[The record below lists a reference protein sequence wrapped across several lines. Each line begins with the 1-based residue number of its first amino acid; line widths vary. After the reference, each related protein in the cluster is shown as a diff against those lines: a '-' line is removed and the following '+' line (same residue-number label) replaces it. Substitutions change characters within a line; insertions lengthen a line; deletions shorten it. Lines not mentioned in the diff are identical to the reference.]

1 MQNNYTKPEFKKLLH
16 KLQEES
22 WQLELLISGFA
33 IFGLFTAIP
42 TITDNLLEAENNR
55 RIYTFII
62 SLVATISCYILIFN
76 LLFHVLLRGLW
87 IGALGLRYVSGDIDY
102 DSLKYSQKF
111 TKHLKKRVGSFD
123 KYIGTLE
130 NYCSVIFA
138 ISFLLIFY
146 VLAITFTILAIA
158 LIGNLLIGNDDLPS
172 WLSEGVG
179 ITLIVFIVL
188 GMLLT
193 LIDFL
198 TLGFLKKKKWLSI
211 IYFPIYRVFG
221 FITLSFLYRPLV
233 YNFLDNK
240 FGKRLSFA
248 LVPFYILIALTTTL
262 KYNVSNV
269 LGNDMTSNEYVA
281 NNNNYED
288 LLYKSDG
295 FIDHVAIQSKV
306 ISDNYVKVFILF
318 SESVEDRIFNFN
330 PKLKPDEDIRGLTSV
345 VTFGNNVSIKRG
357 KRDSIRRAYLKTF
370 NDMYSVKIDT
380 TKYDTDFII
389 AKSKKGNLGFETYVS
404 TKNLKEGK
412 HILKINRLRI
422 RKGDTTNWNI
432 SKVPFWYY
440 KD

>member
-1 MQNNYTKPEFKKLLH
+1 MQNDYTKPEFKKLLH

-42 TITDNLLEAENNR
+42 TITESLKEAENNQQ
-55 RIYTFII
+55 IYTFVI

-76 LLFHVLLRGLW
+76 LLLHVLLRGLW

-111 TKHLKKRVGSFD
+111 TKFLKKRVGSFD

-138 ISFLLIFY
+138 VSFLLIFY
-146 VLAITFTILAIA
+146 VLAITFTILAIT
-158 LIGNLLIGNDDLPS
+158 LISTYLISNEDLPN
-172 WLSEGVG
+172 WLSQGVG
-179 ITLIVFIVL
+179 ISVVVFL
-188 GMLLT
+188 TFGMLFT

-198 TLGFLKKKKWLSI
+198 TLGFLKKKKWISI
-211 IYFPIYRVFG
+211 IYFPVYWVFG

-248 LVPFYILIALTTTL
+248 LVPFYILIALAISL
-262 KYNVSNV
+262 NYNVSNFFET
-269 LGNDMTSNEYVA
+269 DMSSNEYVA

-288 LLYKSDG
+288 LLNDSDG

-306 ISDNYVKVFILF
+306 IADNYVKIFVLY
-318 SESVEDRIFNFN
+318 SEDIEDYIFKFN
-330 PKLKPDEDIRGLTSV
+330 PELEPEEDSRGLRMGS
-345 VTFGNNVSIKRG
+345 GNNHNFERG
-357 KRDSIRRAYLKTF
+357 KRDSLRRAYLKTF
-370 NDMYSVKIDT
+370 NDMYSVTIDT
-380 TKYDTDFII
+380 IKYDSDFII
-389 AKSKKGNLGFETYVS
+389 AKSKKGNLGFETYLS
-404 TKNLKEGK
+404 TKDLIEGK
-412 HILKINRLRI
+412 HILEVNRLRI
-422 RKGDTTNWNI
+422 KKGDTTSLDV
-432 SKVPFWYY
+432 SKIPFWYY
-440 KD
+440 EN